1 MMLRIESVSYQ
12 KNQRYLIKDV
22 SFSAKSGEIITILG
36 ANGAGKSTLMS
47 MLSGERKPSSGRVM
61 IDSKE
66 ISGYSRKEL
75 ATKRAMLLQQNP
87 ISIGFSAYEV
97 TMMGRY
103 GKYRNQPG
111 PADKRAVAESM
122 EICGLNNFA
131 ERSMLTL
138 SGGEQQRVHLA
149 RTLAQVWDSH
159 QALIILDEPINN
171 MDMQYQHQ
179 SLAIAKALAK
189 KGFIVIMVLHDVNLA
204 AQYANRIIMMKDGR
218 KWWDGA
224 PAEVLTPQHMFTA
237 FSVHALTHTD
247 LRSLK
252 TIVVPE
258 EIILDASTFNT
269 NFAKTAETEADPEKL
284 AALRVKEN
292 IHFNEQL
299 NNLTYQISNG

>member
-61 IDSKE
+61 IDGKE

-204 AQYANRIIMMKDGR
+204 AQYTNRIIMMKDGR

-284 AALRVKEN
+284 PALRVKEN

-299 NNLTYQISNG
+299 NDLTYQISNG